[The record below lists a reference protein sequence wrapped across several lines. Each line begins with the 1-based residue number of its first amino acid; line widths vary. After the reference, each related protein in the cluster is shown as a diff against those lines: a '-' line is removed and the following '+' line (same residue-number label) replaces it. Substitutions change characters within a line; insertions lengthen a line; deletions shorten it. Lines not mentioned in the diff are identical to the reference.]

1 MLQILHFAFGSVQDD
16 KIGSVQD
23 DKIGSVQDDKI
34 GVVQDDDV
42 IRIYKKTSQKIL

>member
-23 DKIGSVQDDKI
+23 D
-34 GVVQDDDV
+34 DV

>member
-23 DKIGSVQDDKI
+23 DKIGSVQDD
-34 GVVQDDDV
+34 DV